1 MMSYNKSPPGYFRE
15 WAESLNQ
22 SFTNPDLYQ
31 WQYL

>member
-1 MMSYNKSPPGYFRE
+1 MENNKSPPGNIRE
-15 WAESLNQ
+15 RAMSPNQ